1 MSINGIVRSA
11 TIGIAI
17 YGAIRAIEFFGECK
31 GVLKGARA
39 ALNDP
44 EGAKEVVQSW
54 NEVDEKWHE
63 LMNQLKK
70 A

>member
-1 MSINGIVRSA
+1 MSIRGIVRSA
-11 TIGIAI
+11 AIGMAV
-17 YGAIRAIEFFGECK
+17 YGAIRTIEFIGVCK

-44 EGAKEVVQSW
+44 EGAKEVVASW
-54 NEVDEKWHE
+54 DEVEEKWGE
-63 LMNQLKK
+63 LKAQVKK

>member
-1 MSINGIVRSA
+1 MSIRGVVRSVA
-11 TIGIAI
+11 AGMVI
-17 YGAIRAIEFFGECK
+17 YGAIRTIEFVGVCK

-44 EGAKEVVQSW
+44 EGAKEVVDSW
-54 NEVDEKWHE
+54 DEVDEKWSE
-63 LMNQLKK
+63 LKAQYKK

>member
-1 MSINGIVRSA
+1 MSIRGIVRSVA
-11 TIGIAI
+11 AGMVI
-17 YGAIRAIEFFGECK
+17 YGVIRTIEFIGECK

-44 EGAKEVVQSW
+44 EGAKDVVDSWDEV
-54 NEVDEKWHE
+54 EEKWSE
-63 LMNQLKK
+63 LKAQYKK